1 MKKIFCIIILSL
13 SVWMGNAET
22 AQQLFEKGNRSYEQ
36 KDYTTAIK
44 IYEDLLNK
52 EYYNASVYYNLGN
65 AYFRAN
71 QLGKAILNY
80 ERALRID
87 PTDKETKE
95 NLEFAESKTQ
105 DKIVPIPKFFLKRW
119 YNSILSWFSPNGW
132 RVATILLLA
141 IALASLVLM
150 RLGKDYSL
158 RKWGFIGLIIL
169 GMFTIFSFSNAS
181 IATHRIAAQKE
192 AIVMPTMISIKSSP
206 DIDGMEKFI
215 LHEGTKVS
223 IEEELNGW
231 LQISIADGN
240 KGWVMPNEI
249 ERI

>member
-1 MKKIFCIIILSL
+1 MKKIFCILILSL
-13 SVWMGNAET
+13 SVWIGKAET
-22 AQQLFEKGNRSYEQ
+22 AQQLFEKGNHAYEQ
-36 KDYTTAIK
+36 KDYSTAIK
-44 IYEDLLNK
+44 IYESLLSA

-65 AYFRAN
+65 AYFRDN
-71 QLGKAILNY
+71 QLAKSILNY
-80 ERALRID
+80 ERALRIN
-87 PTDKETKE
+87 PTDKDSKE
-95 NLEFAESKTQ
+95 NLEFAESHTQ

-132 RVATILLLA
+132 RIATILMLTLTLIGLLLMQ
-141 IALASLVLM
+141 LA
-150 RLGKDYSL
+150 KEYNL
-158 RKWGFIGLIIL
+158 RKWGLICLLFFGI
-169 GMFTIFSFSNAS
+169 FTLFSFSNAS
-181 IATHRIAAQKE
+181 ISAHRITSQKE
-192 AIVMPTMISIKSSP
+192 AIIMPTMISIKSSP

-215 LHEGTKVS
+215 LHEGAKVT